1 MPKIFARAYGAR
13 IKGLLSYPNRPKIV
27 AKFVVF
33 TCGLP
38 KKHTVF
44 PQFSSFYTSGK
55 ISWQSVKT
63 FCLGTPLEKFLATPL
78 GAGHDL
84 VCNYSCVIRSCKCQ
98 WLIVCFARASPH
110 YCRTVMH
117 EDTRTSLS
125 CGERVRTSRRLR
137 LFAQS

>member
-78 GAGHDL
+78 VSKENHSIEFVVQFNANLEFD
-84 VCNYSCVIRSCKCQ
+84 
-98 WLIVCFARASPH
+98 
-110 YCRTVMH
+110 
-117 EDTRTSLS
+117 
-125 CGERVRTSRRLR
+125 
-137 LFAQS
+137 